1 MFVRARRWRTGFA
14 VAMGRIAAWVS
25 RAVGRGGG
33 TALPG
38 LVVDRLD
45 RGALAHLARQ
55 LPGGVVLVTGT
66 NGKTTTSH
74 LIRAMLAASGWVPIH
89 NASGS
94 NLTRG
99 IVATLLRHASLTGV
113 LEVPE
118 NAIGVFET
126 DEAAVPRVLRDTRAR
141 VLVVTN
147 LFRDQ
152 LDRYGEVNAIAQQW
166 RDALSALP
174 GSHDLRLVLNAD
186 DPPVSALGRGLA
198 TTIRFGIDDPEIGR
212 DAPDHASDANL
223 CPDCGARLQYNRV
236 TYGHLGAYF
245 CDKGHARP
253 IPDVVADEIET
264 DGWDGTAFTLKT
276 SRGDRRVSLP
286 VPGIYNVYNAIAAV
300 AAVAA
305 VAACGTLGYD
315 LGPIASAIASFHG
328 AFGRFERFT
337 IDGRRLV
344 MVLAKN
350 PVGMNE
356 ALRTVVGR
364 GGSGHHVLVALND
377 FDADG
382 RDVSWIWD
390 ADFEIL
396 AGQVTCLTIS
406 GHRADDLAVRLKY
419 ASVIGSVP
427 SSGTVTV
434 RGDLTAAL
442 DCAVAGTP
450 VGGSVVAIVTYTAML
465 EMRSSLVRRGHAKAY
480 WDDAGVNATAVVT
493 R

>member
-1 MFVRARRWRTGFA
+1 MRSRRLRTGFA
-14 VAMGRIAAWVS
+14 VAMGQIAGWVS

-38 LVVDRLD
+38 LVVDYLD
-45 RGALAHLARQ
+45 PSALAHLARQ
-55 LPGGVVLVTGT
+55 LPGGVVMVTGT

-74 LIRAMLAASGWVPIH
+74 LIRAMLEAAGWAPIH

-94 NLTRG
+94 NLSRG
-99 IVATLLRHASLTGV
+99 VLATLLRHASFTGA
-113 LEVPE
+113 LRVPE

-166 RDALSALP
+166 RDAISELP

-186 DPPVSALGRGLA
+186 DPTVSALDGGSA
-198 TTIRFGIDDPEIGR
+198 TTIRFGIGDPDVGR
-212 DAPDHASDANL
+212 DAPDHASDANF
-223 CPDCGARLQYNRV
+223 CPVCGGRMQYIRV
-236 TYGHLGAYF
+236 TYGHLGNYI
-245 CDKGHARP
+245 CDNGHARP
-253 IPDVVADEIET
+253 IPAVVATDIQA

-276 SRGDRRVSLP
+276 PRGERRVSLP
-286 VPGIYNVYNAIAAV
+286 VPGLYNVYNALAGV
-300 AAVAA
+300 ASSEA
-305 VAACGTLGYD
+305 LGCD
-315 LGPIASAIASFHG
+315 LEPIASAIGNFHG

-396 AGQVTCLTIS
+396 VGQVSCLTIS

-419 ASVIGSVP
+419 AGVIGSIP

-434 RGDLTAAL
+434 LGGLADAL
-442 DCAVAGTP
+442 DGAVSGAP
-450 VGGSVVAIVTYTAML
+450 VGGTVVAMVTYTAML
-465 EMRSSLVRRGHAKAY
+465 ELRSLLVRRGHARAY
-480 WDDAGVNATAVVT
+480 WDDAGVNSPEVTA

>member
-1 MFVRARRWRTGFA
+1 MHVSSRRWRTGFA
-14 VAMGRIAAWVS
+14 VAMGQIAGWVS

-45 RGALAHLARQ
+45 PQALAHLARQ
-55 LPGGVVLVTGT
+55 LPRGVVLVTGT

-74 LIRAMLAASGWVPIH
+74 LIRGMLEASGWAPIH

-99 IVATLLRHASLTGV
+99 VLATLLRHASVTGT
-113 LEVPE
+113 LDVPE

-141 VLVVTN
+141 VVVVTN

-152 LDRYGEVNAIAQQW
+152 LDRYGEVNAIAKQW
-166 RDALSALP
+166 RDAFSALP

-186 DPPVSALGRGLA
+186 DPTVSALGRGLSM
-198 TTIRFGIDDPEIGR
+198 TIRFGISDPDIGR
-212 DAPDHASDANL
+212 TAADHASDANL
-223 CPDCGARLQYNRV
+223 CPDCGARLRYNRV
-236 TYGHLGAYF
+236 VYGHLGDYF
-245 CDKGHARP
+245 CENGHGRP
-253 IPDVVADEIET
+253 TPDVTAGEIET

-276 SRGDRRVSLP
+276 TRGVRRVLLP
-286 VPGIYNVYNAIAAV
+286 VPGTYNVYNAIAAV
-300 AAVAA
+300 AA
-305 VAACGTLGYD
+305 CGALGGD
-315 LGPIASAIASFHG
+315 LEPIVSAIANFHG

-337 IDGRRLV
+337 IGGRRLI

-364 GGSGHHVLVALND
+364 GGYGHHVLLAVND

-396 AGQVTCLTIS
+396 AGEVTQLTIS

-419 ASVIGSVP
+419 AGVIGSIP
-427 SSGTVTV
+427 TSGTVSV
-434 RGDLTAAL
+434 LGDLTAAL
-442 DCAVAGTP
+442 DGAVAGTP
-450 VGGSVVAIVTYTAML
+450 VGGTLVAIVTYTAML
-465 EMRSSLVRRGHAKAY
+465 EIRSSLVRRGYAKAY
-480 WDDAGVNATAVVT
+480 WDDAGIKATAVAP

>member
-1 MFVRARRWRTGFA
+1 M
-14 VAMGRIAAWVS
+14 S

-45 RGALAHLARQ
+45 PWALAHLARQ
-55 LPGGVVLVTGT
+55 LPGGVVMVTGT

-74 LIRAMLAASGWVPIH
+74 LIRAMLEASGWVPIH

-99 IVATLLRHASLTGV
+99 VLATLLRHAGMTGA
-113 LEVPE
+113 LHVPA

-126 DEAAVPRVLRDTRAR
+126 DEAAVPRVLRDTHAR

-166 RDALSALP
+166 RDAISALP

-186 DPPVSALGRGLA
+186 DPTVSALDRGSA
-198 TTIRFGIDDPEIGR
+198 TTIRFGIDDPDIGR

-223 CPDCGARLQYNRV
+223 CPDCGARLQYHRV
-236 TYGHLGAYF
+236 TYGHLGNYF

-253 IPDVVADEIET
+253 APEVVADLIET

-276 SRGDRRVSLP
+276 SRGERRVSLP
-286 VPGIYNVYNAIAAV
+286 LPGTYNVYNAIAGV
-300 AAVAA
+300 AASGA
-305 VAACGTLGYD
+305 LGCD
-315 LGPIASAIASFHG
+315 LEPIVSAIANFHG

-364 GGSGHHVLVALND
+364 GGSGHHVLIALND

-382 RDVSWIWD
+382 RDVSWVWD

-396 AGQVTCLTIS
+396 AGQVTQLTIS

-419 ASVIGSVP
+419 AGVIGSIP

-434 RGDLTAAL
+434 SGDLTAAL
-442 DCAVAGTP
+442 DDAVAGTP
-450 VGGSVVAIVTYTAML
+450 VGGTVVALVTYTAML
-465 EMRSSLVRRGHAKAY
+465 ELRSSLVRRGHAKAY
-480 WDDAGVNATAVVT
+480 WDDAGVNATGVAA

>member
-1 MFVRARRWRTGFA
+1 MDGLASVRSRKWRTGLA
-14 VAMGRIAAWVS
+14 VAMGRMAGWVS

-45 RGALAHLARQ
+45 PGALAHLSRQ
-55 LPGGVVLVTGT
+55 LPGGVVMVTGT

-74 LIRAMLAASGWVPIH
+74 LIRAMLEASGWVPIH

-99 IVATLLRHASLTGV
+99 ILATLLRHASVTGA
-113 LEVPE
+113 LDVPE

-126 DEAAVPRVLRDTRAR
+126 DEAAVPRVLRDSRAR
-141 VLVVTN
+141 LLVVTN

-152 LDRYGEVNAIAQQW
+152 LDRYGEVNAVAQQW
-166 RDALSALP
+166 RDAFSALP

-186 DPPVSALGRGLA
+186 DPTVSALGRGLA

-223 CPDCGARLQYNRV
+223 CPDCGSRLQYRRV

-245 CDKGHARP
+245 CDKGHIRP
-253 IPDVVADEIET
+253 TPDVEADELET
-264 DGWDGTAFTLKT
+264 SGWDGTAFTLKT
-276 SRGDRRVSLP
+276 SGGERRISLP
-286 VPGIYNVYNAIAAV
+286 VPGTYNVYNAIAGA
-300 AAVAA
+300 
-305 VAACGTLGYD
+305 AACAALGCD
-315 LGPIASAIASFHG
+315 LEPVASAIANFHG
-328 AFGRFERFT
+328 VFGRFERFT

-377 FDADG
+377 HDADG

-396 AGQVTCLTIS
+396 AGQVTQLTIS

-419 ASVIGSVP
+419 AGVIGSIP
-427 SSGTVTV
+427 SSGTATV
-434 RGDLTAAL
+434 SGDLTGAL
-442 DCAVAGTP
+442 DGAVAGTP
-450 VGGSVVAIVTYTAML
+450 VGGTLVAIVTYTAML
-465 EMRSSLVRRGHAKAY
+465 DIRSSLVRRGHAKAY
-480 WDDAGVNATAVVT
+480 WDDAGVSATAVVP

>member
-1 MFVRARRWRTGFA
+1 MDGLASVRSRKWRTGLA
-14 VAMGRIAAWVS
+14 VAMGRMAGWVS

-45 RGALAHLARQ
+45 PGALAHLSRQ
-55 LPGGVVLVTGT
+55 LPGGVVMVTGT

-74 LIRAMLAASGWVPIH
+74 LIRAMLEASGWVPIH

-99 IVATLLRHASLTGV
+99 ILATLLRHASVTGA
-113 LEVPE
+113 LDVPE

-126 DEAAVPRVLRDTRAR
+126 DEAAVPRVLRDSRAR

-152 LDRYGEVNAIAQQW
+152 LDRYGEVNAVAQQW
-166 RDALSALP
+166 RDAFSALP

-186 DPPVSALGRGLA
+186 DPTVSALGRGLA

-223 CPDCGARLQYNRV
+223 CPDCGSRLQYRRV

-245 CDKGHARP
+245 CDKGHIRP
-253 IPDVVADEIET
+253 TPDVVADELET
-264 DGWDGTAFTLKT
+264 SGWDGTAFTVKT
-276 SRGDRRVSLP
+276 SGGERRISLP
-286 VPGIYNVYNAIAAV
+286 VPGTYNVYNAIAGA
-300 AAVAA
+300 
-305 VAACGTLGYD
+305 AACGALGCD
-315 LGPIASAIASFHG
+315 LEPVASAIANFHG
-328 AFGRFERFT
+328 VFGRFERFT

-377 FDADG
+377 HDADG

-396 AGQVTCLTIS
+396 AGQVTQLTIS

-419 ASVIGSVP
+419 AGVIGSIP
-427 SSGTVTV
+427 SSGTATV
-434 RGDLTAAL
+434 SGDLTGAL
-442 DCAVAGTP
+442 DGAVAGTP
-450 VGGSVVAIVTYTAML
+450 VGGTLVAIVTYTAML
-465 EMRSSLVRRGHAKAY
+465 DIRSSLVRRGHAKAY
-480 WDDAGVNATAVVT
+480 WDDAGVSATAVVP